1 MLDFIVVLFNRTLDS
16 AVFLVWT
23 PPTAFLGYDAECAG
37 PQQSYSCYSSKRY
50 DASTNAMLYWTGSGR
65 TAVSGEA
72 CYV

>member
-1 MLDFIVVLFNRTLDS
+1 MLDFIAVLFNWTVDF

-37 PQQSYSCYSSKRY
+37 PQQSYSRYSSKKY
-50 DASTNAMLYWTGSGR
+50 DASTKVMLYWMGSGR
-65 TAVSGEA
+65 TAVCGEP